1 MHTFDVNG
9 LLFWDERQILIRD
22 QAVARLSQTI
32 QRCMTSINQQWKFYR
47 VDAPLI
53 TPQCLLSD
61 QYTADD
67 IWQLYSEVGGMPAAM
82 RPETTPSSY
91 AYAAEQIKNQKVM
104 PPFCIWQYGKSFRNE
119 IDQPT
124 KFVRLK
130 EFYQLEFQ
138 CIMADDTMADYHED
152 ADLLPSICKEISHIT
167 GREARIVASDRL
179 PHYSTKTLDIEI
191 FYEDRWMEVASIS
204 MRTDFPIEFKYVHKG
219 VQKSKGLKVFEM
231 AFGMDRI
238 TLASER

>member
-1 MHTFDVNG
+1 MSTFDING
-9 LLFWDERQILIRD
+9 LLFWDERQILIRE

-32 QRCMTSINQQWKFYR
+32 QTHMVAINLQWKFHR

-53 TPQCLLSD
+53 TPRLLLSD
-61 QYTADD
+61 QYTEDD
-67 IWQLYSEVGGMPAAM
+67 IFELQAEVGGELSAM

-91 AYAAEQIKNQKVM
+91 AYAADQIQIHKKA

-138 CIMADDTMADYHED
+138 CIMAEDSMADYHD
-152 ADLLPSICKEISHIT
+152 DDNLLPAICREISHIT
-167 GREARIVASDRL
+167 GKEARIVDSDRL

-204 MRTDFPIEFKYVHKG
+204 MRTDFPVEYKYVHKE
-219 VQKSKGLKVFEM
+219 VQKSKKLKVFEM

-238 TLASER
+238 TLAAER